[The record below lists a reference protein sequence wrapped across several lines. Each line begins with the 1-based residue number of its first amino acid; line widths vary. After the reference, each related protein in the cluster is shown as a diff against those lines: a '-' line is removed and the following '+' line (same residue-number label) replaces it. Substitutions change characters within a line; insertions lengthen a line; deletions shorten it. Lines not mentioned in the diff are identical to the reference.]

1 VPVVRRPVEDTDRF
15 SHFGIEQDTIN
26 LRIGVVN
33 NLCAGKNDEQVNRM
47 LGFLR
52 SHPDVLHVETESA
65 GVMPDALADLA
76 RQEVDLLVVNG
87 GDGTLQY
94 ILTEMLVSGVFGER
108 VPLVAPLRAGRT
120 NMSAMDL
127 AAHRDPLRGLEELI
141 ACAEDGRIAER
152 VEPRRV
158 LRVSYGHGP
167 NGSQR
172 AVQYGMFFG
181 AGIIK
186 RAIELNHKLFD
197 KDGQRN
203 LVEGVPGATL
213 VTAGLV
219 GRLITGDRSGILAP
233 DKIRI
238 LLDGNEIEQGEFNL
252 VIASTLSRL
261 FSRMRPFWGQ
271 GPGGVRFTALAAPTE
286 KFGRA
291 AIGILR
297 GKPAN
302 WVTPEAGYTSQN
314 VEHAELRMNCG
325 FTVDGELWQPDSERS
340 IALTAERVV
349 HFVRA

>member
-1 VPVVRRPVEDTDRF
+1 
-15 SHFGIEQDTIN
+15 

-33 NLCAGKNDEQVNRM
+33 NLRAGKSEESVSRM
-47 LGFLR
+47 LTFLR
-52 SHPDVLHVETESA
+52 SHPDVISVETENV
-65 GVMPDALADLA
+65 GVMPEALADLA

-94 ILTEMLVSGVFGER
+94 VLTEILGSQVFGDR

-127 AAHRDPLRGLEELI
+127 AADRDPLRGLAELI

-158 LRVSYGHGP
+158 LRVSYGHGTP
-167 NGSQR
+167 GSER
-172 AVQYGMFFG
+172 PAQYGMFFG

-186 RAIELNHKLFD
+186 RAIELNHRLFD
-197 KDGQRN
+197 QTGHRKV
-203 LVEGVPGATL
+203 VEGVPGATL
-213 VTAGLV
+213 VTAGLI
-219 GRLITGDRSGILAP
+219 GRLVTGDRTGILEP
-233 DKIRI
+233 DKVQI
-238 LLDGNEIEQGEFNL
+238 LLDGQPVDQGEFNL

-261 FSRMRPFWGQ
+261 FARMRPFWGQ
-271 GPGGVRFTALAAPTE
+271 GPGGVRFTSFAAPSE
-286 KFGRA
+286 RFGA
-291 AIGILR
+291 AALGILR
-297 GKPAN
+297 GKPAS
-302 WVTPEAGYTSQN
+302 WVTPENGYTSRN
-314 VEHAELRMNCG
+314 VERAELRMNCG

>member
-1 VPVVRRPVEDTDRF
+1 M
-15 SHFGIEQDTIN
+15 
-26 LRIGVVN
+26 RIGVVN
-33 NLCAGKNDEQVNRM
+33 NLRAGKSQEQVSRM

-52 SHPDVLHVETESA
+52 SHPDVLHVETNNA
-65 GVMPDALADLA
+65 GVMPDALAELA

-94 ILTEMLVSGVFGER
+94 VLTEILGSGVFGDR

-158 LRVSYGHGP
+158 LRVSYGHGA
-167 NGSQR
+167 NTSQR
-172 AVQYGMFFG
+172 SAQYGMFFG

-186 RAIELNHKLFD
+186 RAIELNHRLFD
-197 KDGQRN
+197 QQGQRM
-203 LVEGVPGATL
+203 LAEGVPGATL
-213 VTAGLV
+213 VTAGLI
-219 GRLITGDRSGILAP
+219 GRLITGDQSGILTP
-233 DKIRI
+233 DKIQI
-238 LLDGNEIEQGEFNL
+238 LLDGQPVDHGEFHL

-261 FSRMRPFWGQ
+261 FARMRPFWGQ
-271 GPGGVRFTALAAPTE
+271 GPGGVRFTSLAAPTE
-286 KFGRA
+286 KFGKA
-291 AIGILR
+291 AIGVLR

-302 WVTPEAGYTSQN
+302 WVTPEAGYTSRN

>member
-1 VPVVRRPVEDTDRF
+1 MNFENEE
-15 SHFGIEQDTIN
+15 SGAN

-33 NLCAGKNDEQVNRM
+33 NLRAGKSQEQVSRM

-52 SHPDVLHVETESA
+52 SHPDVLHVETENA
-65 GVMPDALADLA
+65 GVMPEALADLA

-94 ILTEMLVSGVFGER
+94 VLTELLGGGVFGDH
-108 VPLVAPLRAGRT
+108 VPLIAPLRAGRT

-127 AAHRDPLRGLEELI
+127 QADRDPLRGLAELI

-158 LRVSYGHGP
+158 LRVSYGHGA
-167 NGSQR
+167 QR
-172 AVQYGMFFG
+172 AAQYGMFFG

-186 RAIELNHKLFD
+186 RAIELNHRLFD
-197 KDGQRN
+197 QDGHRM

-213 VTAGLV
+213 VTAGLI
-219 GRLITGDRSGILAP
+219 GRLITGDKSGILTP
-233 DKIRI
+233 DKIQI
-238 LLDGNEIEQGEFNL
+238 LLDGEPVDRGEFHL

-261 FSRMRPFWGQ
+261 FARMRPFWGQ
-271 GPGGVRFTALAAPTE
+271 GPGGVRFTSIAAPCE
-286 KFGRA
+286 KFGKA
-291 AIGILR
+291 AIGLIR

-302 WVTPEAGYTSQN
+302 WVTPENGYTSQN
-314 VEHAELRMNCG
+314 VDRAEFRMNCG
-325 FTVDGELWQPDSERS
+325 FTVDGELWQPDSDRS
-340 IALTAERVV
+340 ISLTAKRVV